1 MVTEKNA
8 GSSHDF
14 LVDPIR
20 LVVDEDW
27 LTADSTTLG
36 ADNGIGVAAA
46 LTLLDMPASSGVTL
60 PPLECLFTVE
70 EEIGLVGAFALDESM
85 IKGRTML
92 NLASNDPRL
101 LARTPLSGDRCSS
114 GAQVAATR

>member
-1 MVTEKNA
+1 MARPLKPRDAHLAVYRNLACACPGHVDMVTEKNA

-36 ADNGIGVAAA
+36 ADDGIGVAAA
-46 LTLLDMPASSGVTL
+46 LTLLDSEDNPL
-60 PPLECLFTVE
+60 P
-70 EEIGLVGAFALDESM
+70 
-85 IKGRTML
+85 
-92 NLASNDPRL
+92 
-101 LARTPLSGDRCSS
+101 
-114 GAQVAATR
+114 